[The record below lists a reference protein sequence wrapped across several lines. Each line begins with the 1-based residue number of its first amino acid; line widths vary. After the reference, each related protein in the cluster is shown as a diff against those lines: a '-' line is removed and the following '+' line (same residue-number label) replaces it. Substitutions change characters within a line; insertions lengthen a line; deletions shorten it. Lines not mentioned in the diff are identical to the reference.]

1 MAATQRG
8 KRKVQTKRTQKAQQ
22 DEPGAAPKQ
31 GKHQPQAGHQVRQ
44 KPVAKQLKSR
54 QGKKG
59 LGKNGV
65 PARYASRMLQQMR
78 KVRMSAKAKGLMKS
92 FMADLYSQVSTEAE
106 HLRKQKRLPA
116 LGSSE
121 VRAALQQVM
130 PREVAKHSATPVC
143 NESA

>member
-1 MAATQRG
+1 MVATQRG
-8 KRKVQTKRTQKAQQ
+8 KKRGQKKRKPQRRKAKSRKPQIKQKKLPLKGGRKVR
-22 DEPGAAPKQ
+22 
-31 GKHQPQAGHQVRQ
+31 H
-44 KPVAKQLKSR
+44 KPAVR

-65 PARYASRMLQQMR
+65 PSRYASKMLQQMR

-106 HLRKQKRLPA
+106 QLRKQKQLPA

-121 VRAALQQVM
+121 VQAALQQVM

>member
-1 MAATQRG
+1 MAAAQGG
-8 KRKVQTKRTQKAQQ
+8 KRRQPLRTQKAQQ
-22 DEPGAAPKQ
+22 DEPWATPKQ
-31 GKHQPQAGHQVRQ
+31 GKHQPQAGHQMRQ
-44 KPVAKQLKSR
+44 KPATKQLKSC

-65 PARYASRMLQQMR
+65 PTRYASKMLQQMR

-92 FMADLYSQVSTEAE
+92 FMADIYSQVSTEAE
-106 HLRKQKRLPA
+106 HLRKQKRLLT

-121 VRAALQQVM
+121 VQAALQQVM

-143 NESA
+143 NESV